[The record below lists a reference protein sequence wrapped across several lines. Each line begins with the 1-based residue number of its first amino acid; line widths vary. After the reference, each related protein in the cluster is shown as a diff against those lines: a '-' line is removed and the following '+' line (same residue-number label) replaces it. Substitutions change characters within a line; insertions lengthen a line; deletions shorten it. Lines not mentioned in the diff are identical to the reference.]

1 MLTPS
6 SFAFR
11 NEDSSILT
19 IDSIGWQK
27 IQSPAYRFAGDER
40 PDCGHA
46 IFQYTLSGQGYLEI
60 ENRRIPLPKGTGF
73 LVKVPSS
80 HHYYYEDRQEPW
92 EILWLNVR
100 GDEANRIWDLVIGQ
114 EDHVIRR
121 DADSPLIVGLWEL
134 LRTIS
139 EGKQTDKYALSAQVY
154 QWMLT
159 LVQTSRELRNDMSA
173 HTSTTVQKAKTYM
186 KERYASPLTLEMLAE
201 HCGINKHHLC
211 RLFKKAERT
220 SPLAY
225 LRDRRMEAAL
235 RLLRT
240 TELPVREVGA
250 RCGFDSPSYFGK
262 IFREYMSVTPME
274 YRAKKLEFPYD
285 AIYYE

>member
-6 SFAFR
+6 SYAFR
-11 NEDSSILT
+11 NDDRSILT
-19 IDSIGWQK
+19 LDSIGWQN
-27 IQSPAYRFAGDER
+27 IQSPEYGFAGDER

-60 ENRRIPLPKGTGF
+60 EQRRIPLPKGTGF
-73 LVKVPSS
+73 LVKVPSN
-80 HHYYYEDRQEPW
+80 HRYYYEKQPEPW

-100 GDEANRIWDLVIGQ
+100 GDEANRIWDLVTAREGP
-114 EDHVIRR
+114 VIRR
-121 DADSPLIVGLWEL
+121 DADSPAIVGLWNL

-139 EGKQTDKYALSAQVY
+139 EGNRTDKYALSAQVY
-154 QWMLT
+154 EWMLT
-159 LVQTSRELRNDMSA
+159 LVQTGRELGNDMSA

-186 KERYASPLTLEMLAE
+186 KENYASPLTLEMLAE

-211 RLFKKAERT
+211 RLFKKAEHT

-235 RLLRT
+235 SMLRT
-240 TELPVREVGA
+240 TELPVREVGE

-262 IFREYMSVTPME
+262 IFREYMSMTPTD

-285 AIYYE
+285 AVYYE